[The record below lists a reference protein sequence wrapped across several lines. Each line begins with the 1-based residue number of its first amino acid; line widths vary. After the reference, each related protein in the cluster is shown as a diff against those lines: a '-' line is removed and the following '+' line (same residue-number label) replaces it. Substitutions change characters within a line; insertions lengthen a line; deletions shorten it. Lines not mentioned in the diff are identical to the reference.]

1 MAGSVPVLSL
11 DRSTI
16 FYCIIMHLYS
26 REVERINLNT
36 AGFFTYGGL
45 RDKLLSTFH
54 RADPEIV
61 NRG

>member
-1 MAGSVPVLSL
+1 
-11 DRSTI
+11 
-16 FYCIIMHLYS
+16 MHLYS